1 MIAFIQFFGLVL
13 IVVGAWL
20 IFPPLAIVLGG
31 IFMVAI
37 GVALERLKN
46 VKPFTSN

>member
-1 MIAFIQFFGLVL
+1 MAAFIQFIGLVL

-46 VKPFTSN
+46 VKPSSTN